1 MAFQIPLS
9 HTGQEVQ
16 RRVKIC
22 LEEKI
27 PVLLTGDTG
36 LGKTYFLSCLA
47 QQHNQHLEKI
57 NQVGT
62 SADMMLGML
71 VATNFTTRWQD
82 GLLTSNVRNGG
93 WVSMEEIARVDHE
106 TQGRIFSLL
115 DYDNPVLSLVEINEN
130 VKPHENF
137 RFFAT
142 TNEGA
147 DYSVRGID
155 KALRDRFFVQE
166 WGLDFWNLSVLE
178 ERIGTSQA
186 SKIINFLKMGSTTL
200 RKVVLSINLIERGT
214 DPRDAWTIAGI
225 GPAMEA

>member
-155 KALRDRFFVQE
+155 KALRDRFFAQE

-178 ERIGTSQA
+178 QKLGAALGEKLREMLRKS
-186 SKIINFLKMGSTTL
+186 LVTL
-200 RKVVLSINLIERGT
+200 RKVVTCINLIEKGI
-214 DPRDAWTIAGI
+214 DPKEAWMI
-225 GPAMEA
+225 G